1 MQLIRLFSVLG
12 LALVLN
18 ACSSG
23 IEQPKGSSK
32 GYHGARFVRL
42 DPNAPPITDA
52 KEKKIHRMIQNS
64 IASQFTS
71 NGLQF
76 NSAGADLVVAYL
88 VIYQDNAMTTYF
100 SDYFGSGRDAEGIS
114 DVAHQRGVIKGERPD
129 YFERA
134 GLVVDVINAS
144 TNKLVYRN
152 VWVGD
157 MVRGVSDANRAQR
170 VNTAVHTALAPFF
183 K

>member
-1 MQLIRLFSVLG
+1 MQLIRIFSVLG

-23 IEQPKGSSK
+23 LEQPKGTSK

-42 DPNAPPITDA
+42 DPNAPAITDPT
-52 KEKKIHRMIQNS
+52 EKKVHRMIQNS
-64 IASQFTS
+64 ITGQFTS

-76 NSAGADLVVAYL
+76 NTAGADLVVAYL

-100 SDYFGSGRDAEGIS
+100 SEYFGSGRNAEEIS
-114 DVAHQRGVIKGERPD
+114 DLAHERGVIKGQRAD

-157 MVRGVSDANRAQR
+157 MVRDGSDANAAQR
-170 VNTAVHTALAPFF
+170 VNAAVNTALAPFF